1 MDDAGEDV
9 DRMPLRPTQSTRGKV
24 EGRVRGPRW
33 LVSMR
38 AVVVALAM
46 MAAAL
51 GVLWLESAGVQD
63 ASAQLAAND
72 AVSVTVPPI
81 DGTVKVRADVPSPST
96 GQLPSA
102 TALPAAGVSP
112 SAGEL
117 PKGGL
122 VVHVAGAVNNPGVFT
137 LNADSRVFQAVE
149 AAGGALP
156 SAELAALNLAA
167 PLSDGLQILVPT
179 VEQAADMSMYSGDAL
194 SGPAAAAKAATGS
207 GKGSGQGGAA
217 GPLNLNTASQAELET
232 LPGVGPV
239 LAERIVAW
247 RLQHGPYPSVD
258 ALDAVNGIGAKL
270 LAGLRDLVV
279 AR

>member
-1 MDDAGEDV
+1 
-9 DRMPLRPTQSTRGKV
+9 
-24 EGRVRGPRW
+24 
-33 LVSMR
+33 MR

-217 GPLNLNTASQAELET
+217 GPLNLNTAAQAELET